1 MPPKRK
7 FPEFY
12 EKAVPIALVLIVIAI
27 FILLTIVG
35 LVLSGVFQV

>member
-27 FILLTIVG
+27 FILLTIVV